1 MQRLW
6 LLLLLLALAG
16 CRDHVL
22 DDGPYAF
29 TVGAALRD
37 DCGVAGSFRVGLGTL
52 RTDGHQVS
60 LTLAEPELRLMGSYR
75 SNVEAFY
82 ADGSLSKSAA
92 VLGGRECVVDTV
104 SFRVEAQT
112 LSDTGF
118 TGTMAVNW
126 DTAQPEACVCRYWFE
141 FLAERQ

>member
-1 MQRLW
+1 MRAPW
-6 LLLLLLALAG
+6 LLPLVLTLAG

-22 DDGPYAF
+22 DDGAYAF

-37 DCGVAGSFRVGLGTL
+37 DCGLAGSLPVGPGLL

-60 LTLAEPELRLMGSYR
+60 LSLSQPELRLMGSYR

-82 ADGSLSKSAA
+82 ADGSLSKTAA
-92 VLGGRECVVDTV
+92 VLAGRECVVDTV
-104 SFRVEAQT
+104 SFRVEAET
-112 LSDTGF
+112 VSDTAF
-118 TGTMAVNW
+118 TGTMAIAW

-141 FLAERQ
+141 FAAARQ

>member
-1 MQRLW
+1 VLV
-6 LLLLLLALAG
+6 LVLALAG

-22 DDGPYAF
+22 DDGPYALA
-29 TVGAALRD
+29 VGAALRD
-37 DCGVAGSFRVGLGTL
+37 DCGAAGSFRVGPATL

-82 ADGSLSKSAA
+82 ADGSLSKTAA
-92 VLGGRECVVDTV
+92 TLAGRECVVDTV
-104 SFRVEAQT
+104 SFRVEAEMV
-112 LSDTGF
+112 SDTSF
-118 TGTMAVNW
+118 AGTMAVAW

-141 FLAERQ
+141 FTAARQ